1 MMPETREERT
11 QTEDGTEHAES
22 ITSFKLDWTSSGII
36 KTLYIY
42 ELRATEPHGTGSRSE
57 VLVTYNL
64 A

>member
-36 KTLYIY
+36 ILYYAKRQHNKTQYKRY
-42 ELRATEPHGTGSRSE
+42 EKVKHTRHATTK
-57 VLVTYNL
+57 
-64 A
+64 